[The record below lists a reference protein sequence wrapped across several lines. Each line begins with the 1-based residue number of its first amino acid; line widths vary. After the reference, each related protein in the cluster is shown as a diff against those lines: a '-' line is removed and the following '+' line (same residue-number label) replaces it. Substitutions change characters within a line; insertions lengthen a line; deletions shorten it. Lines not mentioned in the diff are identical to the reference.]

1 MTATAV
7 DYARLLS
14 ETQPSV
20 VHEERQNEL
29 YTQRLEEL
37 AAKKHPT
44 RAERKLIELLT
55 LLIEDFESKYHKIEN
70 ATPVQTITEL
80 MAVQGL
86 KQKDLVKAGV
96 FESASV
102 ASEILSGKR
111 DLTKEHIRRLSQHF
125 HVSPMAFFE

>member
-7 DYARLLS
+7 DYVRLLS

-20 VHEERQNEL
+20 VHEEKQNEL
-29 YTQRLEEL
+29 YTQRLKEL
-37 AAKKHPT
+37 TAKKHPT

-55 LLIEDFESKYHKIEN
+55 LLIEDFEDRYHKVEN
-70 ATPVQTITEL
+70 ATPVQIITEL
-80 MAVQGL
+80 MSSQSL
-86 KQKDLVKAGV
+86 KQKDFVKAGV

-102 ASEILSGKR
+102 ASEILNGKR
-111 DLTKEHIRRLSQHF
+111 DLTKEHIKRLSQYF

>member
-7 DYARLLS
+7 DYARLLF

-20 VHEERQNEL
+20 VHGARQNEL

-37 AAKKHPT
+37 ASKKNPT
-44 RAERKLIELLT
+44 PAERKLIELLT
-55 LLIEDFESKYHKIEN
+55 LLIEDFESKYYKIES

-80 MAVQGL
+80 MASQGL

-102 ASEILSGKR
+102 ASEVLSGKR
-111 DLTKEHIRRLSQHF
+111 DLTKEHIKRLSQH
-125 HVSPMAFFE
+125 